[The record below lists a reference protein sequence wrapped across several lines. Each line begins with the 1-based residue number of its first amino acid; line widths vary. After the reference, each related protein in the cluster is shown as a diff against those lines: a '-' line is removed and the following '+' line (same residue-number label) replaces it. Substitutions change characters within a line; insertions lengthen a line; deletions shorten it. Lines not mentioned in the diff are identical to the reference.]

1 MNKNN
6 VNYQDEEE
14 KIMGKRK
21 IYKSNSMIEII
32 DNKIK
37 KNTKYIVFNE
47 GKKYISI
54 DDLKVYEQCYEKK
67 KDNVQLVNVNN
78 TKKENSVKSKEQK
91 IKKKQ
96 YSYNE
101 IKTILNIL
109 NLPIEYHKS
118 IQKKKK
124 KNIEKQIQNIYPEK
138 YIQELED
145 EFRIKFHTSVED
157 PFYTKYIPITS

>member
-47 GKKYISI
+47 DRGS
-54 DDLKVYEQCYEKK
+54 
-67 KDNVQLVNVNN
+67 N
-78 TKKENSVKSKEQK
+78 
-91 IKKKQ
+91 
-96 YSYNE
+96 
-101 IKTILNIL
+101 
-109 NLPIEYHKS
+109 
-118 IQKKKK
+118 
-124 KNIEKQIQNIYPEK
+124 
-138 YIQELED
+138 
-145 EFRIKFHTSVED
+145 
-157 PFYTKYIPITS
+157 IPICIASCFECSS